1 MCVLLL
7 YIKSEDYFKVLF
19 KKAITEGKLLLNP
32 RNDLLKEESQCCS
45 AFKYNI
51 YIWCQHVSIPP
62 SSINQQRLKL
72 FLLSGLFPLCSYSL
86 HIKLPKQALFN
97 LPWQAG
103 EGRTQSLVSQLLF
116 FSPISVIQSKNY
128 LTANNFHKASQ
139 HLRVQQSSHLLTYD
153 WWAHWQLLGF
163 VDTVL

>member
-51 YIWCQHVSIPP
+51 YI
-62 SSINQQRLKL
+62 
-72 FLLSGLFPLCSYSL
+72 
-86 HIKLPKQALFN
+86 
-97 LPWQAG
+97 
-103 EGRTQSLVSQLLF
+103 
-116 FSPISVIQSKNY
+116 
-128 LTANNFHKASQ
+128 
-139 HLRVQQSSHLLTYD
+139 
-153 WWAHWQLLGF
+153 
-163 VDTVL
+163 